1 MRSAKNGN
9 RGKTLWGEAIGS
21 WLPSSWALI
30 YYIYKYIIQYH
41 THMTS
46 GVFRYSWQV
55 EFQTTKPNHIWW
67 LFNERTTVL
76 NQCPIPVLDCSPS
89 SLWKRLAQGSNKSL
103 GYQFFRLEVWITLV
117 IFQSAISNIL
127 SHTPFISAFD
137 SMDGDFGLNSEHQI
151 AGCIIPIPLF
161 MSPVPGDHSN
171 FTSPKFPTLSHSFP
185 CFIPLFT
192 RFDHVQNI
200 PSAGVLPST
209 ACKET
214 A

>member
-1 MRSAKNGN
+1 
-9 RGKTLWGEAIGS
+9 
-21 WLPSSWALI
+21 
-30 YYIYKYIIQYH
+30 
-41 THMTS
+41 MTS

-103 GYQFFRLEVWITLV
+103 GYQFLTRSLDHPCYLP
-117 IFQSAISNIL
+117 ISYL
-127 SHTPFISAFD
+127 KHSKSHT
-137 SMDGDFGLNSEHQI
+137 
-151 AGCIIPIPLF
+151 GCIIPIPLF

>member
-1 MRSAKNGN
+1 
-9 RGKTLWGEAIGS
+9 
-21 WLPSSWALI
+21 
-30 YYIYKYIIQYH
+30 
-41 THMTS
+41 MTS

-103 GYQFFRLEVWITLV
+103 GYQFLTRSLDHPCYLP
-117 IFQSAISNIL
+117 ISYL
-127 SHTPFISAFD
+127 KHSKSH
-137 SMDGDFGLNSEHQI
+137 